1 MNNPRFKKLIP
12 HLVAV
17 GIFLLVAV
25 LFCRPAL
32 ESGVMLKQGDVQS
45 WEAMSHQAMEYKAA
59 HGHFPLWNTT
69 MFSGMPAYQIAMEG
83 NWSPINVIDK
93 IFQLWLPKPMN
104 FFFLACISFYF
115 LCICLRIRPYAAIL
129 GALAFA
135 YCSYTPIIITA
146 GHDTKMFA
154 LAYAPALIGAA
165 ILLFNRKYLS
175 GFALT
180 ALFTALQVG
189 AGHQQISYYVFL
201 IMGIMTVFFIAQAV
215 LSKQTAGLV
224 KSLGLLILAGSLG
237 VAVNAL
243 GLFPTYDYAKYSKRG
258 GQLVMDNL
266 GKSKEKTVDG
276 KTDGLSKDYAFQW
289 SYGRAETMSLMFP
302 GVKGYGSYY
311 AQRDG
316 ENYLFP
322 QLKEDAHVVNYVTN
336 LFPQAPADQIAQ
348 QMSQSLYW
356 GDQPFT
362 NGPVY
367 LGAIICFLFIFGMFY
382 LDNKHKWWILTA
394 SVLGILLAWGSHFDA
409 FNTFMFNHLPFY
421 NKFRV
426 PTIALV
432 IPQILVPVIAALTV
446 NKLMDHDDE
455 NAWKKFRYAAAATS
469 AVFVLAFAFY
479 FTSDFANE
487 NKARTTAFNNL
498 LTSRPADLQN
508 QFIALNNKYEE
519 QRDNSVYENWVEN
532 LQQSP
537 DAQKTAR
544 GIVNELR
551 KDRAALLFKDI
562 LRSLIFVL
570 VAAVLIALYLRKK
583 LNATIMVAGVTLA
596 AAIDLLGMGSN
607 YLNEKSF
614 DNKDNYESV
623 EFPMTNADRQIM
635 ADKDPNFRVF
645 NESVGRPFEESKTS
659 YYHQSIGG
667 YHPAKLGI
675 YDDLSSY
682 QLSGSP
688 NPSVL
693 NMLNAKWV
701 ITGQGDKAAAVQN
714 PYALGNAWF
723 VKGVRFVHGP
733 VEEMKALY
741 AFNPK
746 DTAVVDDSFKSLVTG
761 FTPADSTASIKET
774 AFDNDA
780 ISYESNTAANHI
792 ALFSE
797 IFYKDWKAY
806 IDGKPVPYFK
816 ANYVLRAMVIP
827 AGKHTV
833 DFKFEPQIFFISRT
847 ITTISTWLLMVL
859 LLAVAFAEW
868 RNRKQVEVVNEVKG
882 I

>member
-1 MNNPRFKKLIP
+1 MTNPRFKKLIP

-32 ESGVMLKQGDVQS
+32 ESGVMLKQGDIQS
-45 WEAMSHQAMEYKAA
+45 WEAMSHQSMEHKANT
-59 HGHFPLWNTT
+59 GHLPLWNTT
-69 MFSGMPAYQIAMEG
+69 MFSGMPNYQIAIEG
-83 NWSPINVIDK
+83 SWSPLSIVDK

-104 FFFLACISFYF
+104 FFFLACICFYF
-115 LCICLRIRPYAAIL
+115 LCMCLRIKPYAAIL

-135 YCSYTPIIITA
+135 YCTFTPIIITA
-146 GHDTKMFA
+146 GHDTEVLT
-154 LAYAPALIGAA
+154 LAYSPALIGAA
-165 ILLFNRKYLS
+165 ILLFNKKWLA
-175 GFALT
+175 GFSLT
-180 ALFTALQVG
+180 ALFTALQIG
-189 AGHQQISYYVFL
+189 SGHQQVSYYVFL
-201 IMGIMTVFFIAQAV
+201 ILGIMTLFFIVNAIR
-215 LSKQTAGLV
+215 SKQTGGLV
-224 KSLGLLILAGSLG
+224 KSLGLLVLAGLIG
-237 VAVNAL
+237 VAVNAIS
-243 GLFPTYDYAKYSKRG
+243 LFPIYDYAKDSKRG
-258 GQLVMDNL
+258 GQLVMNPSA
-266 GKSKEKTVDG
+266 KSTDKTVDG
-276 KTDGLSKDYAFQW
+276 KTMGLSKEYAFQW

-302 GVKGYGSYY
+302 GIKGYGSYY

-322 QLKEDAHVVNYVTN
+322 LLKDDAHVVNYVTN
-336 LFPQAPADQIAQ
+336 LFPQAPADQVTQ

-394 SVLGILLAWGSHFDA
+394 SVLGIFLAWGSNFDS
-409 FNTFMFNHLPFY
+409 FNTFLFNHLPLY

-432 IPQILVPVIAALTV
+432 IPQLLFPVIAALTV
-446 NKLMDHDDE
+446 NKLLENDNE
-455 NAWKKFRYAAAATS
+455 NAWKKFRYAAATTAGI
-469 AVFVLAFAFY
+469 FVLVFAFY
-479 FTSDFANE
+479 LSSDFANE
-487 NKARTTAFNNL
+487 NKARTTAFNEL
-498 LTSRPADLQN
+498 LNSHPADLQN
-508 QFIALNNKYEE
+508 KFIALNNQYKE
-519 QRDNSVYENWVEN
+519 QRDNGVYENWVEN
-532 LQQSP
+532 LQQNP

-551 KDRAALLFKDI
+551 KDRASLLLKDI

-583 LNATIMVAGVTLA
+583 LNALVMVAGVTLA

-623 EFPMTNADRQIM
+623 EFPMTNADRQILS
-635 ADKDPNFRVF
+635 DKDPDFRVY
-645 NESVGRPFEESKTS
+645 NASVGSPFEESKTS
-659 YYHQSIGG
+659 YYHKSIGG

-675 YDDLSSY
+675 YDDLSAY

-693 NMLNAKWV
+693 NMLNAKWL
-701 ITGQGDKAAAVQN
+701 ITGQGDKITAVQN
-714 PYALGNAWF
+714 PEALGNAWF
-723 VKGVRFVHGP
+723 VKGVKFVHGS

-741 AFNPK
+741 AFTPK
-746 DTAVVDDSFKSLVTG
+746 DTAVVDDSFKPLVTG

-780 ISYESNTAANHI
+780 ISYESNAPANHI
-792 ALFSE
+792 AVFSE
-797 IFYKDWKAY
+797 IFYKDWRAY
-806 IDGKPVPYFK
+806 IDGKPAPYFK

-827 AGKHTV
+827 AGKHTI
-833 DFKFEPQIFFISRT
+833 DFKFEPKIFFFSK
-847 ITTISTWLLMVL
+847 TISAVAAWFLFIL
-859 LLAVAFAEW
+859 LLALAVLEV
-868 RNRKQVEVVNEVKG
+868 RKGKRADVVDEIKG
-882 I
+882 M